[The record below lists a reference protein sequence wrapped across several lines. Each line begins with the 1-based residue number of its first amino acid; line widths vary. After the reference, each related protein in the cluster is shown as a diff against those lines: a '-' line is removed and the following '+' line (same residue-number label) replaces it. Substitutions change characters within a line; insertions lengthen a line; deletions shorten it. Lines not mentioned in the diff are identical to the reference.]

1 MQPVEKGLYV
11 CERCGYEEIK
21 KPPRWGSW
29 HRCPACDD
37 SRGQMGSVMVCR
49 GRATK
54 ADYKRLK
61 VTPERR

>member
-37 SRGQMGSVMVCR
+37 SRGQMGECHGVPWKS
-49 GRATK
+49 
-54 ADYKRLK
+54 D
-61 VTPERR
+61 